1 MAVTSFNIDDK
12 LNETLERLKEHYH
25 AGSKAEV
32 LRKAIALL
40 NIAARN
46 EEPDGS
52 LVIRRGDQ
60 EIKVLMK

>member
-12 LNETLERLKEHYH
+12 LNETLERLKVHYN

-46 EEPDGS
+46 EDADGS
-52 LVIRRGDQ
+52 LVIRHGDQ
-60 EIKVLMK
+60 ETKILMK

>member
-1 MAVTSFNIDDK
+1 MAVTSFNVDDK
-12 LNETLERLKEHYH
+12 LNETLEKLKEHYH

-40 NIAARN
+40 NIASRN
-46 EEPDGS
+46 EDADGS

-60 EIKVLMK
+60 EIKVVMK

>member
-1 MAVTSFNIDDK
+1 MAVTSFNVDDK

-52 LVIRRGDQ
+52 LVIRSGGQ

>member
-52 LVIRRGDQ
+52 LIIRRGGQDV
-60 EIKVLMK
+60 KVLMK

>member
-12 LNETLERLKEHYH
+12 LNETLERLKLHYN

-52 LVIRRGDQ
+52 LVIRHGDK
-60 EIKVLMK
+60 ETKVLRK